1 MAKIPAYSN
10 SDLKEGQIER
20 IDLDGHE
27 PIALYKVDGQIYATE
42 DTCSHGAASLAE
54 GDLDGHEIICPFH
67 DGSFD
72 IRTGQVVLPPCTS
85 PIQTFPVTIENGS
98 ILIELPD

>member
-54 GDLDGHEIICPFH
+54 GDLD
-67 DGSFD
+67 
-72 IRTGQVVLPPCTS
+72 
-85 PIQTFPVTIENGS
+85 
-98 ILIELPD
+98 